1 MAKKYIFDLNNKK
14 LIIGEGGF
22 GTVYLFFNKNDKQ
35 EYAAKHMKCMKREDF
50 TKLLNE
56 KVY

>member
-1 MAKKYIFDLNNKK
+1 MESKYNFDLDNEE

-22 GTVYLFFNKNDKQ
+22 GKVYLFINRNDKQ
-35 EYAAKHMKCMKREDF
+35 ECAAKHMQCMNSKDF
-50 TKLLNE
+50 TKILNE

>member
-1 MAKKYIFDLNNKK
+1 MESKYIFDLDNEQ

-22 GTVYLFFNKNDKQ
+22 GTVHLFTNKNDKQ
-35 EYAAKHMKCMKREDF
+35 ECAAKHMQCKKLEDF
-50 TKLLNE
+50 TKILNE

>member
-1 MAKKYIFDLNNKK
+1 MESKYIFNLNDNK

-22 GTVYLFFNKNDKQ
+22 GKVYLFKNKNDKQ
-35 EYAAKHMKCMKREDF
+35 ECAAKHMQCMNSEDF
-50 TKLLNE
+50 TKILNE